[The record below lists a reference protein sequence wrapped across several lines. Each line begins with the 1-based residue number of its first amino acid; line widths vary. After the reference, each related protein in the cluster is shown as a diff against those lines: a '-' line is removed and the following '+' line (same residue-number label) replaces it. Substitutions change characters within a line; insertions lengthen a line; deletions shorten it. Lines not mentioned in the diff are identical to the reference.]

1 MTPVVGERFVQE
13 SSRRM
18 TKDSSRSRHPA
29 DQEARTMDPVSRR
42 GFIKTTGVAAA
53 AAGAVAAGPGAVAG
67 ASTSTDDKKHL
78 AATRTPAGAELN
90 ETVVAHLRDLHDG
103 KIAVFV
109 GDREIT
115 ITDKRLAAL
124 LFNATR

>member
-1 MTPVVGERFVQE
+1 MTIVVGEHFEDE

-18 TKDSSRSRHPA
+18 TKGSSRSRHRA
-29 DQEARTMDPVSRR
+29 DQEARIMEPVSRR
-42 GFIKTTGVAAA
+42 GFIKTTSVAAA
-53 AAGAVAAGPGAVAG
+53 AAGAVAAMPGAVAG
-67 ASTSTDDKKHL
+67 ASTEDKKHL
-78 AATRTPAGAELN
+78 AAARTPEGAELN

-103 KIAVFV
+103 KIAVFA

>member
-1 MTPVVGERFVQE
+1 ME
-13 SSRRM
+13 
-18 TKDSSRSRHPA
+18 
-29 DQEARTMDPVSRR
+29 PVSRR
-42 GFIKTTGVAAA
+42 GFIKTTTVAAA
-53 AAGAVAAGPGAVAG
+53 AAGAIAAMPAATAG
-67 ASTSTDDKKHL
+67 ASTEDAKHL
-78 AATRTPAGAELN
+78 RATRTPEGAQLN
-90 ETVVAHLRDLHDG
+90 ETVVAHLRDLHNG